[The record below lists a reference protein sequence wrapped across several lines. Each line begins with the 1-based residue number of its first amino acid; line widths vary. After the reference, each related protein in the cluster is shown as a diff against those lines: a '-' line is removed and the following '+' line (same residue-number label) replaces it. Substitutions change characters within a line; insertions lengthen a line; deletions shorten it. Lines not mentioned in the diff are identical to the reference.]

1 MAYTTLNSL
10 LTAIAEAIRSKKGT
24 TARINAQNF
33 PSEIASIS
41 TSLESMLIA
50 TSNSN
55 TVKKSGRNGSTAS
68 QETKVTFSPSY
79 VSAIIACGA
88 SCNDS
93 GGTGGLNTS
102 WSQPKVYVVKEGTT
116 SEVECVWNATKK
128 YYEVPDTTARYIS
141 ARAYVYGFS
150 GSEMVHAMIGCL
162 YVFGKK

>member
-24 TARINAQNF
+24 TVRINAQNF

-41 TSLESMLIA
+41 TSLDSMLIA

-55 TVKKSGRNGSTAS
+55 TVTKSGRSGGDAS
-68 QETKVTFSPSY
+68 QETKVTFDPSY
-79 VSAIIACGA
+79 ISAIIACG
-88 SCNDS
+88 SSKNDG
-93 GGTGGLNTS
+93 GGTGNVNS

-116 SEVECVWNATKK
+116 TEVECVWNATKK